1 MATIQDEVKNFIR
14 RAVITTDPQKAVTE
28 YFLSKQKDHDVK

>member
-1 MATIQDEVKNFIR
+1 MATIQEEVTNFIR

-28 YFLSKQKDHDVK
+28 YFFSKQKDRDVK